1 MASTGMERASGA
13 DADRTGRNVSDGA
26 GMILLGLCAAWAL
39 ISAAAHDGRPEGMLL
54 AVLATAAGCAAGRMS
69 GALLP
74 VAAPCA
80 GAAAAL
86 VLAVTMPGPL
96 PGPAYAAPLGQAGA
110 VAALLALATGALC
123 CAAWATP
130 VPGMRPLLWL
140 MAGAVM
146 PAGALLGSPG
156 GCAAG
161 GAVLLCSVAAGSMP
175 YRGAGLAGLAVVA
188 GVAVGAVWGLASG
201 VLPGGCAA
209 EFTERIGPYRVG
221 LWGRAVRLAREAPV
235 WGVGPGRF
243 GTPGDPAGRPHSA
256 PLQLLAEQ
264 GVVGALLLAAVFGW
278 VLHAL
283 WRAARPTPVVLTAG
297 AALTALAVI
306 ASVGD
311 ALSFTT
317 VTAGA
322 GLLAGWATARPWD
335 EEERVPRTE
344 PLPRQEPVG

>member
-1 MASTGMERASGA
+1 MERASDTGA
-13 DADRTGRNVSDGA
+13 DRAGRNVADGT

-54 AVLATAAGCAAGRMS
+54 AVLATAAGCAAGRIS

-86 VLAVTMPGPL
+86 VVAVAMPGPM
-96 PGPAYAAPLGQAGA
+96 PGPAYPAPLGQAGA

-123 CAAWATP
+123 CAAWSTP
-130 VPGMRPLLWL
+130 VSGLRPPLWL
-140 MAGAVM
+140 LAAAVI

-175 YRGAGLAGLAVVA
+175 HRGAGLAGLAVAA
-188 GVAVGAVWGLASG
+188 GAAVGAVWGLASG
-201 VLPGGCAA
+201 VLPGGFAA

-264 GVVGALLLAAVFGW
+264 GVVGVLLLAGVFAW

-297 AALTALAVI
+297 SALAALAVI

-322 GLLAGWATARPWD
+322 GLLAGWATARPWGD
-335 EEERVPRTE
+335 EERVPCAE
-344 PLPRQEPVG
+344 PSARQERVG

>member
-1 MASTGMERASGA
+1 
-13 DADRTGRNVSDGA
+13 
-26 GMILLGLCAAWAL
+26 MILLGLCAAWAL

-54 AVLATAAGCAAGRMS
+54 AVLATAAGCAAGRIS

-86 VLAVTMPGPL
+86 VVAVAMPGPM
-96 PGPAYAAPLGQAGA
+96 PGPAYPAPLGQAGA

-123 CAAWATP
+123 CAAWSTP
-130 VPGMRPLLWL
+130 VPGLRPPLWL
-140 MAGAVM
+140 LAAAVV

-156 GCAAG
+156 GCAAA

-175 YRGAGLAGLAVVA
+175 HRGAGLAGLAVAA
-188 GVAVGAVWGLASG
+188 GAAVGAVWGLASG
-201 VLPGGCAA
+201 VLPGGCAE
-209 EFTERIGPYRVG
+209 EFTERIGPYRVA

-264 GVVGALLLAAVFGW
+264 GVVGVLLLAGVFAW

-297 AALTALAVI
+297 AALAALAVI

-322 GLLAGWATARPWD
+322 GLLAGWATARPWG
-335 EEERVPRTE
+335 EEERMPRAE
-344 PLPRQEPVG
+344 PAARQERVG

>member
-1 MASTGMERASGA
+1 MASTGMECASGT
-13 DADRTGRNVSDGA
+13 DADRAGRNVSDGA
-26 GMILLGLCAAWAL
+26 GMILLGLCAAWSL
-39 ISAAAHDGRPEGMLL
+39 VSAAAHDGRPEGMLL

-123 CAAWATP
+123 CAAWSTP
-130 VPGMRPLLWL
+130 VPAMRPLLWL
-140 MAGAVM
+140 LAAAMVPVGAV
-146 PAGALLGSPG
+146 LGSPG

-161 GAVLLCSVAAGSMP
+161 GAVLLCSVAAGSTS

-188 GVAVGAVWGLASG
+188 GLAVGTVCGLASG

-283 WRAARPTPVVLTAG
+283 WRATRPTPVVLTAG

-317 VTAGA
+317 VTAAA
-322 GLLAGWATARPWD
+322 GLLAGWATARPWG
-335 EEERVPRTE
+335 EEERVPRVE
-344 PLPRQEPVG
+344 PLPRQETVG

>member
-1 MASTGMERASGA
+1 MASTGMEYASGT
-13 DADRTGRNVSDGA
+13 DADRAGQNVSDGV
-26 GMILLGLCAAWAL
+26 GMILLGLCAAWSL
-39 ISAAAHDGRPEGMLL
+39 LSAAAHDGRPEGMLL
-54 AVLATAAGCAAGRMS
+54 AVLATAAGFAAGRMS

-86 VLAVTMPGPL
+86 VLAVTTPGPL

-123 CAAWATP
+123 CAAWSAPAPT
-130 VPGMRPLLWL
+130 RPLLGL
-140 MAGAVM
+140 LAAASVPAGAV
-146 PAGALLGSPG
+146 LGSPG

-161 GAVLLCSVAAGSMP
+161 GAVLLCSVAAGSAS

-188 GVAVGAVWGLASG
+188 GVAVGAVGGLASG

-264 GVVGALLLAAVFGW
+264 GMVGALLLAAVFGW

-283 WRAARPTPVVLTAG
+283 WRATRPTPVVLTAG

-322 GLLAGWATARPWD
+322 GLLAGWATARPWG
-335 EEERVPRTE
+335 EEELVPRVE
-344 PLPRQEPVG
+344 PPARRETVG

>member
-1 MASTGMERASGA
+1 
-13 DADRTGRNVSDGA
+13 
-26 GMILLGLCAAWAL
+26 MILLGLCAAWSL
-39 ISAAAHDGRPEGMLL
+39 MSAAAHDGRPEGMLL

-86 VLAVTMPGPL
+86 VLAVTMRGPL

-110 VAALLALATGALC
+110 VAALLVLATGALC
-123 CAAWATP
+123 CAAWSTP
-130 VPGMRPLLWL
+130 VPAMRPLLL
-140 MAGAVM
+140 LAAAAMVPAGAVW
-146 PAGALLGSPG
+146 GSPA

-161 GAVLLCSVAAGSMP
+161 GAVLLCSVAAGSTP

-264 GVVGALLLAAVFGW
+264 GIVGALLSAGVFGW
-278 VLHAL
+278 VLYAL
-283 WRAARPTPVVLTAG
+283 WRATRPTPVVLTAG

-322 GLLAGWATARPWD
+322 GLLAGWATARPWG
-335 EEERVPRTE
+335 EEERVPRVE
-344 PLPRQEPVG
+344 PLTRRETVG

>member
-1 MASTGMERASGA
+1 
-13 DADRTGRNVSDGA
+13 
-26 GMILLGLCAAWAL
+26 MILLGLCAAWAL

-54 AVLATAAGCAAGRMS
+54 AVLATVAGCAAGRIS

-80 GAAAAL
+80 GAAAL
-86 VLAVTMPGPL
+86 VLAVTTPGPL
-96 PGPAYAAPLGQAGA
+96 PGPAYPAPPGQAGA
-110 VAALLALATGALC
+110 VAALLALASGALC
-123 CAAWATP
+123 CAAWSTP
-130 VPGMRPLLWL
+130 VPGPRLLLWL
-140 MAGAVM
+140 SAGAVV

-161 GAVLLCSVAAGSMP
+161 GVVLLCSAAASSMP
-175 YRGAGLAGLAVVA
+175 YRAAGLAGLAVAA
-188 GVAVGAVWGLASG
+188 GAAGGAVWGLASG
-201 VLPGGCAA
+201 VLPGGFA
-209 EFTERIGPYRVG
+209 EELTERVGPYRVG

-264 GVVGALLLAAVFGW
+264 GVVGVLLLAGVFAW

-311 ALSFTT
+311 ALSFTP

-322 GLLAGWATARPWD
+322 GLLTGWATVRPWG
-335 EEERVPRTE
+335 EEERRPRAE
-344 PLPRQEPVG
+344 PYP

>member
-1 MASTGMERASGA
+1 MEYASGT
-13 DADRTGRNVSDGA
+13 DADRAGRSVSDGA
-26 GMILLGLCAAWAL
+26 GMILLGLCAAWSL
-39 ISAAAHDGRPEGMLL
+39 MSAAAHDGRPEGMLL

-86 VLAVTMPGPL
+86 VLAVTMPGAL

-110 VAALLALATGALC
+110 VAALLALTTGALC
-123 CAAWATP
+123 CAAWSTP
-130 VPGMRPLLWL
+130 VPAMRPLLWL
-140 MAGAVM
+140 LAAAMVPAGAV
-146 PAGALLGSPG
+146 LGSPG

-161 GAVLLCSVAAGSMP
+161 GAVLLCSVAAGSTP

-188 GVAVGAVWGLASG
+188 GAAVGAVCGLASG

-209 EFTERIGPYRVG
+209 EFTERIGPYRVE
-221 LWGRAVRLAREAPV
+221 LWGRAVRLAHEAPV

-283 WRAARPTPVVLTAG
+283 WRATRPTPVVLTAG

-322 GLLAGWATARPWD
+322 GLLAGWATARPWG
-335 EEERVPRTE
+335 EEERVPSVE
-344 PLPRQEPVG
+344 PLPRQETVG

>member
-1 MASTGMERASGA
+1 MERASDKGV
-13 DADRTGRNVSDGA
+13 DRAGRNVSDGT

-54 AVLATAAGCAAGRMS
+54 AVLATAAGCAAGRIS

-86 VLAVTMPGPL
+86 VVAVAMPGPM
-96 PGPAYAAPLGQAGA
+96 PGPAYPAPLGQAGA

-123 CAAWATP
+123 CAAWSTP
-130 VPGMRPLLWL
+130 VPGLRPPLWL
-140 MAGAVM
+140 LAAAVVL
-146 PAGALLGSPG
+146 AGALLGSPG

-175 YRGAGLAGLAVVA
+175 HRGAGLAGLAVAA

-201 VLPGGCAA
+201 VLPGGFAE

-264 GVVGALLLAAVFGW
+264 GVVGVLLLAGVFAW

-297 AALTALAVI
+297 SALAALAVI

-322 GLLAGWATARPWD
+322 GLLAGWATARPWG
-335 EEERVPRTE
+335 EEERVPCAE
-344 PLPRQEPVG
+344 PSARQERVG